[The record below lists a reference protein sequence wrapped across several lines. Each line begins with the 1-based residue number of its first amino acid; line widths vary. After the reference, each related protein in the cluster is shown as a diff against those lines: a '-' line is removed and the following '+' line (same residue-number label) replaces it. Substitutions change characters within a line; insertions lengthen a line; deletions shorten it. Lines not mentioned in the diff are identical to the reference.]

1 MDRQNFEML
10 NLFINNDSL
19 TLKELQLHFNVSRG
33 TITKNIRAI
42 NEYLEGIA
50 EIKVNQSRFYLV
62 IDDYGA
68 IAKLQTTFLKRDLD
82 FNDPLKRQ
90 AAVLKHLLQH
100 STEYVILDDLAESL
114 SVSRGTIN
122 NDIKTLRRR
131 LGKYGAKIETKT
143 NRGIRLV
150 VRYDYVYAIVT
161 RNIVGKYYDFELNLD
176 NSADSRMME
185 LIKEIE
191 TNHSF
196 VAMVKRNISIIN
208 WLKNYGIR
216 IKDDIPHY
224 HPLLAKSMTKGLRRE
239 IDNYMSSP
247 LSSSEWE
254 FISYPFSIKKNTNS
268 DDGLIKAALE
278 NVTVLMNIIFPAIK
292 KKLDIELNFDRLLVE
307 LRYHLLFLINRS
319 IFDVSTEEFISAD
332 MVNKY
337 PVSSELAQLTISSL
351 EKQVDINISNQ
362 ELGYLTLYFQ
372 MALEEYMA
380 YSTSYQVALVEPIS
394 NSMKKFITEQLKE
407 LLDDDVQV
415 DVLSSV
421 DELEKS
427 SKKYLLIFS
436 NKYFSIHHG
445 IQQAPIIRLNTVFNK
460 GILRERLQISLVDE
474 AVNRGIC
481 NFDVTRFSGKETYME
496 SVGKLIEQEIVRG
509 QLTEEFMQDWIRRE
523 KKASSIFGDGV
534 ALPHVIDKSGT
545 NRILVK
551 VGLFENAVVFDN
563 QKIRIVFLVAIPYKL
578 NADLSKVLAQVY
590 DLIRSITTNKN
601 IYSNLIKYDNTRGIV
616 QLMEAI

>member
-62 IDDYGA
+62 IDNYGA

-122 NDIKTLRRR
+122 NDIKTLRKR
-131 LGKYGAKIETKT
+131 LEKYGAKIETKT

-150 VRYDYVYAIVT
+150 VKYDYVYAIVT
-161 RNIVGKYYDFELNLD
+161 RNIVGKYYDFELSLD

-224 HPLLAKSMTKGLRRE
+224 HPLLAKSTTKGLRRE
-239 IDNYMSSP
+239 IDNSMSSP
-247 LSSSEWE
+247 LSNSEWE

-268 DDGLIKAALE
+268 DDGLIKSALE
-278 NVTVLMNIIFPAIK
+278 NVTALMNIIFPAIK
-292 KKLDIELNFDRLLVE
+292 KKLDIELNFERLLVE

-351 EKQVDINISNQ
+351 EKQLDINISNQ

-380 YSTSYQVALVEPIS
+380 YSASYQVALVEPIS

-436 NKYFSIHHG
+436 NKYFSIHQG

-523 KKASSIFGDGV
+523 KKSSSIFGDGV
-534 ALPHVIDKSGT
+534 ALPHVIDKSGI
-545 NRILVK
+545 NRILIK

-563 QKIRIVFLVAIPYKL
+563 QKIKIVFLVAIPYKL

>member
-224 HPLLAKSMTKGLRRE
+224 HPLLAKSTTKGLRRE

>member
-62 IDDYGA
+62 IDNYGA

-90 AAVLKHLLQH
+90 AAVLKHLLKH

-122 NDIKTLRRR
+122 NDIKTLRKR
-131 LGKYGAKIETKT
+131 LEKYGAKIETKT

-150 VRYDYVYAIVT
+150 VKYDYVYAIVT
-161 RNIVGKYYDFELNLD
+161 RNIVGKYYDFELSLD

-185 LIKEIE
+185 LIKETE

-224 HPLLAKSMTKGLRRE
+224 HPLLAKSTTKGLRRE
-239 IDNYMSSP
+239 IDNSMSSP
-247 LSSSEWE
+247 LSNSEWE

-268 DDGLIKAALE
+268 DDGLIKSALE
-278 NVTVLMNIIFPAIK
+278 NVTALMNIIFPAIK

-351 EKQVDINISNQ
+351 EKQLDINISDQ

-380 YSTSYQVALVEPIS
+380 YSASYQVALVEPIS

-445 IQQAPIIRLNTVFNK
+445 IQQAPIIRLNTVFNR

-481 NFDVTRFSGKETYME
+481 NFDVIRFSGKETYME

-523 KKASSIFGDGV
+523 KKSSSIFGDGV
-534 ALPHVIDKSGT
+534 ALPHVIDKSGI
-545 NRILVK
+545 NRILIK

-563 QKIRIVFLVAIPYKL
+563 QKIKIVFLVAIPYKL

-601 IYSNLIKYDNTRGIV
+601 IYSNLMKYDNTRGIV

>member
-62 IDDYGA
+62 IDNYGA

-90 AAVLKHLLQH
+90 AAVLKHLLKH

-122 NDIKTLRRR
+122 NDIKTLRKR
-131 LGKYGAKIETKT
+131 LEKYGAKIETKT

-150 VRYDYVYAIVT
+150 VKYDYVYAIVT
-161 RNIVGKYYDFELNLD
+161 RNIVGKYYDFELSLD

-185 LIKEIE
+185 LIKETE

-224 HPLLAKSMTKGLRRE
+224 HPLLAKSTTKGLRRE
-239 IDNYMSSP
+239 IDNSMSSP
-247 LSSSEWE
+247 LSNSEWE

-268 DDGLIKAALE
+268 DDGLIKSALE
-278 NVTVLMNIIFPAIK
+278 NVTALMNIIFPAIK

-351 EKQVDINISNQ
+351 EKQLDINISDQ

-380 YSTSYQVALVEPIS
+380 YSASYQVALVEPIS

-445 IQQAPIIRLNTVFNK
+445 IQQAPIIRLNTVFNR

-523 KKASSIFGDGV
+523 KKSSSIFGDGV
-534 ALPHVIDKSGT
+534 ALPHVIDKSGI
-545 NRILVK
+545 NRILIK

-563 QKIRIVFLVAIPYKL
+563 QKIKIVFLVAIPYKL

-601 IYSNLIKYDNTRGIV
+601 IYSNLMKYDNTRGIV